1 MANDVRFIIVN
12 ADDAL
17 RVELRAILLQTPG
30 VKIVAEVDEPA
41 LLQQAVQQIPVDMVL
56 VNLDPSPEA
65 VLPVVGE
72 VANAN
77 GNLTFVATSSST
89 DGQLILQSIRL
100 GIKEFLPKP
109 IEAKTL
115 GEAIDRVRLHRTDAT
130 SVGKLIT
137 VMGAAGGVGASFVAT
152 NLAAEL
158 AALTDGRVT
167 VVDLDFRYGQVATL
181 LDVTPTYTLADLCA
195 SPEQLEDQVIERA
208 LVKHSTGVYV
218 LSRPATLA
226 QADSITAASCVGLLS
241 NLLNFND
248 YVVVDGPSR
257 SDMNARSVMDIS
269 DVNILLVQLLVPIAR
284 NATRILDDLTSDGYS
299 RERTKVVCNRI
310 GRTAG
315 SLSLGDLAGALS
327 LSVFATIPDDWLAVS
342 SAINLGETLL
352 THGPR
357 SKVREALQEIAQRLH
372 APERETDDKDT
383 RKKSLIG
390 RIFATT

>member
-1 MANDVRFIIVN
+1 MAHDVRFIIVN

-17 RVELRAILLQTPG
+17 RVELRSILLQTPG

-41 LLQQAVQQIPVDMVL
+41 LLEQAVQQIPVDIVL

-72 VANAN
+72 VASAN
-77 GNLTFVATSSST
+77 GNLSFVATSSST

-109 IEAKTL
+109 IEAKAL
-115 GEAIDRVRLHRTDAT
+115 CEAIDRVKLHRTDVT
-130 SVGKLIT
+130 PVGKLIT

-152 NLAAEL
+152 NLAVEL
-158 AALTDGRVT
+158 AALADGRVT
-167 VVDLDFRYGQVATL
+167 VVDLDYRYGQVATL

-208 LVKHSTGVYV
+208 LVKHSTGVHV

-226 QADSITAASCVGLLS
+226 QADTITAASCVGLLS

-248 YVVVDGPSR
+248 YVVVDGPTR
-257 SDMNARSVMDIS
+257 SDINARSVLDIS
-269 DVNILLVQLLVPIAR
+269 DLSILLVQLLVPIVR
-284 NATRILDDLTSDGYS
+284 NAARMLEDLTSDGYS
-299 RERTKVVCNRI
+299 SDRTKVVCNRI
-310 GRTAG
+310 GRTVG
-315 SLSLGDLAGALS
+315 SLTLGDLAGALN
-327 LSVFATIPDDWLAVS
+327 LSVFATIPDDWLTVS

-352 THGPR
+352 THGPK

-372 APERETDDKDT
+372 TPEGETDDKDT
-383 RKKSLIG
+383 RKKSLMG